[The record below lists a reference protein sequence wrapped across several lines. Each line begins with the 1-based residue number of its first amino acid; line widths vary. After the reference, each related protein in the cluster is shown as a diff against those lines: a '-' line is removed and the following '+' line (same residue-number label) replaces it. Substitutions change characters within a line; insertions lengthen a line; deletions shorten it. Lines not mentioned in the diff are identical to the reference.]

1 LRRSTFWREP
11 ERIERLWDNTRY
23 FQGELRRLGFNMG
36 GVTTPATETPIT
48 PVIIGDGRK
57 TMEFSRALFDEGVLG
72 TGIAFPTVPEGKA
85 RIRLMLTS
93 EHTKAQLDR
102 RWRRWSGWRSGW
114 GSYRRRKHDCSFAG
128 KADLQATGAGHCGGR
143 GVGYDVT
150 ISVPTFTALP
160 SVGLEAALHIHTQ
173 VSEDQIALFG
183 FLDREEKRLF
193 ERLITVSGVGPK
205 LAIKILS
212 GLSSE
217 RTVQAIRGQDHA
229 QLTRIPGVGKKLAER
244 LVVELK
250 DKLDDFAV
258 APVQTSVRGAAVD
271 DVLSALTNLGYQ
283 RPAAEK
289 AIEQAVAKGCC
300 AGGDFDGLFRGALKV
315 IR

>member
-1 LRRSTFWREP
+1 MIAHLR
-11 ERIERLWDNTRY
+11 
-23 FQGELRRLGFNMG
+23 
-36 GVTTPATETPIT
+36 
-48 PVIIGDGRK
+48 
-57 TMEFSRALFDEGVLG
+57 
-72 TGIAFPTVPEGKA
+72 GKLIFKQPGQA
-85 RIRLMLTS
+85 IV
-93 EHTKAQLDR
+93 E
-102 RWRRWSGWRSGW
+102 
-114 GSYRRRKHDCSFAG
+114 AG
-128 KADLQATGAGHCGGR
+128 
-143 GVGYDVT
+143 GVGYDVS

-160 SVGLEAALHIHTQ
+160 SVGAEAALHIHTQ
-173 VSEDQIALFG
+173 VSDDQIALFG

-193 ERLITVSGVGPK
+193 ERLITVSAVGPK

-212 GLSSE
+212 GLSVE

-258 APVQTSVRGAAVD
+258 APAQPSLQGPAVD

-283 RPAAEK
+283 RAASEK
-289 AIEQAVAKGCC
+289 AIEQAIAKDK
-300 AGGDFDGLFRGALKV
+300 ALAADFDGLFRAALKV

>member
-1 LRRSTFWREP
+1 MIAHLR
-11 ERIERLWDNTRY
+11 
-23 FQGELRRLGFNMG
+23 
-36 GVTTPATETPIT
+36 
-48 PVIIGDGRK
+48 
-57 TMEFSRALFDEGVLG
+57 
-72 TGIAFPTVPEGKA
+72 GKL
-85 RIRLMLTS
+85 IF
-93 EHTKAQLDR
+93 KQP
-102 RWRRWSGWRSGW
+102 G
-114 GSYRRRKHDCSFAG
+114 
-128 KADLQATGAGHCGGR
+128 QAIVEAA

-160 SVGLEAALHIHTQ
+160 SVGAEAALHIHTQ

-250 DKLDDFAV
+250 DKLDDFTAP
-258 APVQTSVRGAAVD
+258 PVQSAVRGPTAE
-271 DVLSALTNLGYQ
+271 DVLSALVNLGYQ
-283 RPAAEK
+283 RPAAER
-289 AIEQAVAKGCC
+289 AIQQAVAKE
-300 AGGDFDGLFRGALKV
+300 AALAADFDGLFRGSLKV

>member
-1 LRRSTFWREP
+1 MIAHLRGKLIHKEP
-11 ERIERLWDNTRY
+11 
-23 FQGELRRLGFNMG
+23 G
-36 GVTTPATETPIT
+36 
-48 PVIIGDGRK
+48 
-57 TMEFSRALFDEGVLG
+57 
-72 TGIAFPTVPEGKA
+72 
-85 RIRLMLTS
+85 
-93 EHTKAQLDR
+93 
-102 RWRRWSGWRSGW
+102 
-114 GSYRRRKHDCSFAG
+114 
-128 KADLQATGAGHCGGR
+128 QAILEAA
-143 GVGYDVT
+143 GVGYDVA

-160 SVGLEAALHIHTQ
+160 GVGAETSLHIHTQ

-212 GLSSE
+212 GLSPE
-217 RTVQAIRGQDHA
+217 RTVQAIRAQDHA

-250 DKLDDFAV
+250 DKLEDFAV
-258 APVQTSVRGAAVD
+258 PPTPSAVAGPAVD

-283 RPAAEK
+283 RPAAER
-289 AIEQAVAKGCC
+289 AIEQSVAKDKSL
-300 AGGDFDGLFRGALKV
+300 AADFDGLFRAALKV

>member
-1 LRRSTFWREP
+1 MIAHLR
-11 ERIERLWDNTRY
+11 
-23 FQGELRRLGFNMG
+23 
-36 GVTTPATETPIT
+36 
-48 PVIIGDGRK
+48 
-57 TMEFSRALFDEGVLG
+57 
-72 TGIAFPTVPEGKA
+72 GKL
-85 RIRLMLTS
+85 I
-93 EHTKAQLDR
+93 HKQP
-102 RWRRWSGWRSGW
+102 G
-114 GSYRRRKHDCSFAG
+114 
-128 KADLQATGAGHCGGR
+128 QAIVEAA

-160 SVGLEAALHIHTQ
+160 SVGAEAALHIHTH
-173 VSEDQIALFG
+173 VSDDQIALFG
-183 FLDREEKRLF
+183 FLDSQEKRLF

-205 LAIKILS
+205 LAIKMLS

-258 APVQTSVRGAAVD
+258 APV
-271 DVLSALTNLGYQ
+271 LTNLGYQ
-283 RPAAEK
+283 RVAAEK
-289 AIEQAVAKGCC
+289 AIEQAVGKDA
-300 AGGDFDGLFRGALKV
+300 ALGGDFDGLFRGALKV

>member
-1 LRRSTFWREP
+1 MIAHLR
-11 ERIERLWDNTRY
+11 
-23 FQGELRRLGFNMG
+23 
-36 GVTTPATETPIT
+36 
-48 PVIIGDGRK
+48 
-57 TMEFSRALFDEGVLG
+57 
-72 TGIAFPTVPEGKA
+72 GKL
-85 RIRLMLTS
+85 IF
-93 EHTKAQLDR
+93 KQP
-102 RWRRWSGWRSGW
+102 G
-114 GSYRRRKHDCSFAG
+114 
-128 KADLQATGAGHCGGR
+128 QAIVEAA

-160 SVGLEAALHIHTQ
+160 SLGVEASLHIHTQ
-173 VSEDQIALFG
+173 FG

-217 RTVQAIRGQDHA
+217 RTIQAIRGQDHA
-229 QLTRIPGVGKKLAER
+229 QLVRIPGVGKKLAER

-258 APVQTSVRGAAVD
+258 APTPTTVQGAAVD

-283 RPAAEK
+283 RPAAEN
-289 AIEQAVAKGCC
+289 AIEQAVAKDK
-300 AGGDFDGLFRGALKV
+300 ALAGDFDGLFRGALKL